1 MLLYNVV
8 QFLSFSSCDRTS
20 GYAIMVSVI
29 YMLNLNTY
37 NLSKVLRDYYTV
49 THIRSVIFDE
59 NLQELIAYPPEKADF
74 CHTICADSELSQKC
88 DACDRKLCERCK
100 KEKTTVTAHCHM
112 GLIDAVVPIY
122 DHSGVIGYIMFGQVL
137 PAENHIQVREKMKH
151 LLSEEK
157 FPGIGAVIDALPV
170 KSEREME
177 ASATLLQAAATYFL
191 SNNWVVPQRAEFI
204 RNLDQYIDSHIADP
218 ITVDDIC
225 IAFHMRRTRLYNAV
239 REYLN
244 CGIAQ
249 YIKKR
254 RIQHACNLLSD
265 SDMSISEIAYSVGY
279 MDYCYFSQIFK
290 DVTGTSASNYR
301 KQLPHQKTE
310 S

>member
-1 MLLYNVV
+1 MIVLEKTNKSY
-8 QFLSFSSCDRTS
+8 SC
-20 GYAIMVSVI
+20 AIRGVMTV
-29 YMLNLNTY
+29 MLNLNTY

-59 NLQELIAYPPEKADF
+59 NLQELIAYPPEKETF
-74 CHTICADSELSQKC
+74 CQRICNDPVLSQMC

-100 KEKTTVTAHCHM
+100 REKTAVSARCHM

-137 PAENHIQVREKMKH
+137 PAENHAQTRNKIKLQ
-151 LLSEEK
+151 LSESD
-157 FPGIGAVIDALPV
+157 FPGISGIIDSIQV
-170 KSEREME
+170 KTEREME

-191 SNNWVVPQRAEFI
+191 SNNWVIPARAEFI
-204 RNLDQYIDSHIADP
+204 RDLDAYIDAHIADP

-225 IAFHMRRTRLYNAV
+225 TAFHMRRTRLYNAV
-239 REYLN
+239 REYLS

-249 YIKKR
+249 YIKRR
-254 RIQHACNLLSD
+254 RIQHACRLLTD
-265 SDMSISEIAYSVGY
+265 SDMSIAEIAYGVGY

-290 DVTGTSASNYR
+290 EETGTSASNYR
-301 KQLPHQKTE
+301 LQALKKQRKK
-310 S
+310 

>member
-1 MLLYNVV
+1 MSLHL
-8 QFLSFSSCDRTS
+8 SCDIIT
-20 GYAIMVSVI
+20 AVM

-49 THIRSVIFDE
+49 TGIRSVIFDE
-59 NLQELIAYPPEKADF
+59 NLQELIAYPPEKAAF
-74 CHTICADSELSQKC
+74 CHTICADPDLSKKC

-100 KEKTTVTAHCHM
+100 KEKTTVTIHCHM

-137 PAENHIQVREKMKH
+137 PTENHVHVRNNMKQR
-151 LLSEEK
+151 LSEET
-157 FPGIGAVIDALPV
+157 FPGIGQIIDALPV

-191 SNNWVVPQRAEFI
+191 SNNWVVPERAEFI
-204 RNLDQYIDSHIADP
+204 RNLDQYIDSHISDP

-254 RIQHACNLLSD
+254 RVQHACDLLAY
-265 SDMSISEIAYSVGY
+265 SDMSVSEIAYSVGY

-290 DVTGTSASNYR
+290 DVTGMSASSYR
-301 KQLPHQKTE
+301 RQSSQKTTK
-310 S
+310 

>member
-1 MLLYNVV
+1 M
-8 QFLSFSSCDRTS
+8 S
-20 GYAIMVSVI
+20 YAIISVVMC
-29 YMLNLNTY
+29 MLNLNTY

-59 NLQELIAYPPEKADF
+59 NLQELIAYPPEKETF
-74 CHTICADSELSQKC
+74 CHMICTDPVLSQKC

-100 KEKTTVTAHCHM
+100 KEKTTVSARCHM
-112 GLIDAVVPIY
+112 GLLDAVVPIY

-137 PAENHIQVREKMKH
+137 PAENHVHVRNKMKQQ
-151 LLSEEK
+151 LSEEK
-157 FPGIGAVIDALPV
+157 FPGIGKIIDSLHL

-191 SNNWVVPQRAEFI
+191 SNNWVIPERAEFI
-204 RNLDQYIDSHIADP
+204 RNLDQYIDSHISDP

-239 REYLN
+239 RDYLN

-254 RIQHACNLLSD
+254 RIQHACKLLSD
-265 SDMSISEIAYSVGY
+265 SDMSISEIAYRVGY

-290 DVTGTSASNYR
+290 EETGTSASNYR
-301 KQLPHQKTE
+301 RQLPQKTTK
-310 S
+310 

>member
-1 MLLYNVV
+1 
-8 QFLSFSSCDRTS
+8 
-20 GYAIMVSVI
+20 
-29 YMLNLNTY
+29 MLNLNTY

-59 NLQELIAYPPEKADF
+59 NFQELIAYPPEKESF
-74 CHTICADSELSQKC
+74 CSTICTDPQLSQKC

-100 KEKTTVTAHCHM
+100 KENTTVSARCHM

-137 PAENHIQVREKMKH
+137 PLENQAQVRSKMKQR
-151 LLSEEK
+151 LPEEL
-157 FPGIGAVIDALPV
+157 FPGIGQIIDNLRT

-191 SNNWVVPQRAEFI
+191 SNNWVIPERAEFI
-204 RNLDQYIDSHIADP
+204 RNLDQYIEQHLSEP
-218 ITVDDIC
+218 ITVEDIC
-225 IAFHMRRTRLYNAV
+225 IAFHMRRTRLYSAV
-239 REYLN
+239 RDYLN

-249 YIKKR
+249 YVKKKR
-254 RIQHACNLLSD
+254 IKHACNLLTESN
-265 SDMSISEIAYSVGY
+265 MSIAEIAYAVGY
-279 MDYCYFSQIFK
+279 IDYCYFAQIFK
-290 DVTGTSASNYR
+290 EETGMSASSYR
-301 KQLPHQKTE
+301 TQAAQKIKPN

>member
-1 MLLYNVV
+1 
-8 QFLSFSSCDRTS
+8 
-20 GYAIMVSVI
+20 
-29 YMLNLNTY
+29 MLNLNTY

-59 NLQELIAYPPEKADF
+59 NLQELIAYPPEKEAF
-74 CHTICADSELSQKC
+74 CHKICSDPVLSQKC

-100 KEKTTVTAHCHM
+100 KEKTAVSARCHM

-137 PAENHIQVREKMKH
+137 PAAHQTQTRSKMKRQ
-151 LLSEEK
+151 LSEES
-157 FPGIGAVIDALPV
+157 FPGIGRLIDSLPT
-170 KSEREME
+170 KTEREME

-191 SNNWVVPQRAEFI
+191 SNNWVIPARAEFI
-204 RNLDQYIDSHIADP
+204 RDLDAYIDSHIADP
-218 ITVDDIC
+218 ITVEDIC
-225 IAFHMRRTRLYNAV
+225 TAFHMRRTRLYNAV

-249 YIKKR
+249 YIKR
-254 RIQHACNLLSD
+254 CRIQHACKLLTESD
-265 SDMSISEIAYSVGY
+265 LSIAEIAYSVGY

-290 DVTGTSASNYR
+290 EEKGTSASNYR
-301 KQLPHQKTE
+301 LQALKKQR
-310 S
+310 